1 MVLFYNTDSTATLG
15 FLDKVESSFYQQIF
29 SRKFSVPKVSQE
41 IADIVEGVDPVKL
54 VRPKHKSQP
63 PPGVPFDGS
72 SLERWRIPDEP
83 VAGFLQTCQVP
94 SSQNEIHKKLMLS
107 VRESYVARTGMP
119 EQGVRKLAKKPSAL
133 SNASTTSATS
143 SGGQVRRT
151 GRSGKSRG
159 EMLKDL
165 SVLNR
170 SSAVL
175 DTEGTVKK
183 EEATG
188 ENEMLEEKTQSA
200 EAMMMKMGSPNVATD
215 LLIDRLVEI
224 QGRVISSG
232 EDVELAGYS
241 EACISFLLKHLDTTG
256 VNKSS
261 LEEVVTAR
269 LLADVATVAR
279 NSKNDL
285 ALRVSQHKVQVLL
298 MAEVHWLLAN
308 QESQEEYEESILAHM
323 RQMSL
328 HGGQELM
335 TDFLSGPLTQFYVVR
350 QPDLL
355 CLLYDELELQRPSN
369 LNLCSPATSLQP
381 NSVKSISSLGPSSA
395 SSMQPPAILVNKPK
409 VNLSRSFRSRPKSF
423 DTSLT
428 SRQIDL
434 SVAGRR
440 VKKSTKLVTTGRM
453 VSSKL
458 RVSGKK
464 KLAGAKSPKK
474 TKQMVKRNLNFDGSG
489 KSPDRGKSPRKNIS
503 VTTPSKAR
511 KYQSSR
517 SLRTPGKTHKIL
529 CPETPASKVRRRKS
543 DGNTSV
549 AETPEK
555 TEESLTPRRQQASMA
570 VRRRASFYPGNVPS
584 SLTTT
589 SQLNLSLAN
598 TTTLDMTSVLDE
610 SQMGLNKSLVLFP
623 HLHNRKRKREDSFE
637 DPADEEEGKSP
648 LRKARKRLNSFSE
661 QLSSLAKPFE
671 STHLFSTAQLG
682 QHLGQHIE
690 QHLGD
695 KLNISSIPNLHTT
708 PVKRLSG
715 ADFFSPSKKVHFNM
729 KPQPPTPKSG
739 LKAKSILKTP
749 GKESPVTKTTF
760 KTPVKTP
767 SKVAVKLM
775 QSPAPP
781 SSSSCRPL
789 TPVRV
794 TPRKNL
800 GQGSSKTLCLTEPG
814 ETLLTPVK
822 TTRSASPSS
831 PIFSSSKKRR
841 RLSIGARVSEESQSP
856 GLKVPSSQDHFLP
869 PLMSTL
875 QPAGDGVSKKIP
887 TAFNPGLVSTK
898 IDLHLTASRS
908 ATMTTQDIINSTSL
922 PSLSSTVIKP
932 SSHLQ
937 SDIFENSALVPPA
950 MAATLKTE
958 FVLPVVEGA
967 TTPETTPTKC
977 LELTPVKAGGLEEEE
992 ELELLSPLKGSG
1004 KSPRRISL
1012 APPSPRPLSK
1022 KSRRS
1027 VRSVFYKEYE
1037 SEESQT
1043 DDEEYMRIVEER
1055 FGDGQKTEDG
1065 HDNNDNKA
1073 KKPAS
1078 KIVVRSPVRFKC
1090 KFCGGGFRTRKS
1102 LLAHEA
1108 EELESQ
1114 KLRSQE
1120 QTSVDEFSHEA
1131 EVSLGKKTIDCEEEK
1146 EEERCVKKAPKMIS
1160 SLQDQLSSYFS
1171 PSSSSGRA
1179 RRNTDRLSDVYS
1191 LAQLTPR
1198 SSRPSNRALA
1208 RTRTLER
1215 GATSTPNDSQNIS
1228 RTQRTSRARNVSY
1241 AEFPDFDSTDSDV
1254 SLCEDGPRRT
1264 LANKMVVSTR
1274 PSVSPLVSFNSGKA
1288 LVVKNLND
1296 SQEIEDLTDRIRS
1309 RDVSPLATP
1318 EKTEEIWSGDTS
1330 LASPGKYF
1338 SVGQITETP
1347 TGQIKLRINRTSK
1360 PQQSTPL
1367 VSDQP
1372 RTKQT
1377 NRKKAEPLWLPKMSR
1392 SACREMGMSPGRLVS
1407 IMTSKTPPKPPAVTE
1422 KTPEKENLPHAAGKL
1437 REDNGINKTPR
1448 IRIKK
1453 ISSINPSSSSNWQV
1467 KSLKDVHFFLILF
1480 SKGGNY
1486 RVPREGRQR
1495 VPREKLHSAVLLQS
1509 AQAHDLSHYQHRG
1522 KCPHSRPVGISLCS
1536 SGLREA
1542 QERTEEESS

>member
-1 MVLFYNTDSTATLG
+1 MRLDNYCNVLIQDLESLVVVLFYSTDSTATLG

-29 SRKFSVPKVSQE
+29 SRKFSVPKISQE
-41 IADIVEGVDPVKL
+41 IADIVDRVEPVKL
-54 VRPKHKSQP
+54 VRPKQFNSQP
-63 PPGVPFDGS
+63 LPGVPFDGS

-83 VAGFLQTCQVP
+83 VAGFLQTCEVP
-94 SSQNEIHKKLMLS
+94 SSQNEIHKKLMLG

-170 SSAVL
+170 SCAVL

-183 EEATG
+183 EEATS

-256 VNKSS
+256 VNKTS

-285 ALRVSQHKVQVLL
+285 TLRVSQHKVQVLL

-395 SSMQPPAILVNKPK
+395 SSMQPPALLVNKPK

-440 VKKSTKLVTTGRM
+440 IKKSTKLVTTGRM

-489 KSPDRGKSPRKNIS
+489 KSPDRGKSPRKKIS

-555 TEESLTPRRQQASMA
+555 TEERLTPRRQQASMA

-584 SLTTT
+584 CLTTT
-589 SQLNLSLAN
+589 SQVNLSLAN

-637 DPADEEEGKSP
+637 DPADEDEGKSP

-671 STHLFSTAQLG
+671 STHLFSTATLG

-775 QSPAPP
+775 QSPAPLRPADTPP
-781 SSSSCRPL
+781 SSSSSRPL

-800 GQGSSKTLCLTEPG
+800 GPGSSKTLCLVEPG
-814 ETLLTPVK
+814 DLPTQLTPVK

-841 RLSIGARVSEESQSP
+841 RLSIGAGVSEES
-856 GLKVPSSQDHFLP
+856 LKVPFSQDHFLP
-869 PLMSTL
+869 SLMSTL
-875 QPAGDGVSKKIP
+875 QPAGDGVSKKTP
-887 TAFNPGLVSTK
+887 TAFDPGLVSTK

-922 PSLSSTVIKP
+922 PSLSSTMIKP

-937 SDIFENSALVPPA
+937 SDIFESSALVPPA

-958 FVLPVVEGA
+958 LPVVEGA
-967 TTPETTPTKC
+967 RTPESTPTKC

-992 ELELLSPLKGSG
+992 ELELLSPLKGKASG
-1004 KSPRRISL
+1004 KIPRRISL
-1012 APPSPRPLSK
+1012 APPSPSLSK

-1055 FGDGQKTEDG
+1055 FGDGEKTEDG

-1078 KIVVRSPVRFKC
+1078 EIVVRSPVRFKC
-1090 KFCGGGFRTRKS
+1090 KICGGGFRTRRS

-1108 EELESQ
+1108 EERESQ

-1120 QTSVDEFSHEA
+1120 KTPDDEYSHEA
-1131 EVSLGKKTIDCEEEK
+1131 EVCLGKKTIDCK
-1146 EEERCVKKAPKMIS
+1146 EEERGVRKAPKMIS
-1160 SLQDQLSSYFS
+1160 SLQDHLSSYFS

-1198 SSRPSNRALA
+1198 SSRPCNRAVA

-1215 GATSTPNDSQNIS
+1215 GATSTPNDSQNTS
-1228 RTQRTSRARNVSY
+1228 RSQRTSRARNVSY

-1254 SLCEDGPRRT
+1254 SMYEDGPRKT
-1264 LANKMVVSTR
+1264 LATKMVGSR
-1274 PSVSPLVSFNSGKA
+1274 RSSISPLVSLNSGKA
-1288 LVVKNLND
+1288 LAVKNLND

-1309 RDVSPLATP
+1309 REVSPLATP
-1318 EKTEEIWSGDTS
+1318 EKTDEIWSGDTS

-1367 VSDQP
+1367 VSDQLK
-1372 RTKQT
+1372 TKQT

-1422 KTPEKENLPHAAGKL
+1422 KTPEKENLPHAVGKL

-1467 KSLKDVHFFLILF
+1467 KSLKHVQFF
-1480 SKGGNY
+1480 
-1486 RVPREGRQR
+1486 
-1495 VPREKLHSAVLLQS
+1495 
-1509 AQAHDLSHYQHRG
+1509 
-1522 KCPHSRPVGISLCS
+1522 
-1536 SGLREA
+1536 
-1542 QERTEEESS
+1542 